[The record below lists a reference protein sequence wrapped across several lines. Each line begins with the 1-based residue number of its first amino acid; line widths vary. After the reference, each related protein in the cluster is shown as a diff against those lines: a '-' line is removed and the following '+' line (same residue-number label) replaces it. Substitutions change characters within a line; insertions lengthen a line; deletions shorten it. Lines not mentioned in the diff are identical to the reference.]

1 MKSNEHRETV
11 MNCLQ
16 CHNPL
21 PVTANFC
28 GKCGTTVPGKNKKP
42 IAKALDN
49 APEDEAPAKEEGI
62 DLLAYVKHQ
71 KATIPGQTQPDHA
84 HAELAVVPQ
93 VSDES
98 APQAQAVDTAVSEA
112 AVQLMDDLKAQID
125 AVGISAPVKAHMIAP
140 EFEPPTPAPAPAP
153 APAASVATA
162 NLPPELA
169 AQWQDMMKELRE
181 RMEVWSQQV
190 AVATDRS
197 DQLEPM
203 RAWHDVQDV
212 LEVQGRQL
220 QDLMGH
226 IQGLAANE
234 QVQALSEQVKQWQ
247 ADNERAR
254 QEEAQ
259 KIPQVESNLVVYQNE
274 QMQAL
279 GQLQQELRAFALA
292 GAQSAGR
299 LMAIEQAV
307 SQLQS
312 RLGVEPGHAV
322 PPVAALASVQAA
334 PSAPAAQAVS
344 TQMVVTEPLE
354 KVERVSSPSPK
365 PAWVNGL
372 MVGAIVVVLVLTAVL
387 AGMAVYNLM
396 SYSSLK
402 ASAGAS
408 AKAKPERAERAKDAH
423 P

>member
-28 GKCGTTVPGKNKKP
+28 GKCGTTVPGKNKKSVAKELDESEGADAP
-42 IAKALDN
+42 I
-49 APEDEAPAKEEGI
+49 KEEGI

-71 KATIPGQTQPDHA
+71 RTPNPVQSPADPEDTEQGHPVQERP
-84 HAELAVVPQ
+84 VP
-93 VSDES
+93 
-98 APQAQAVDTAVSEA
+98 AAQAATVDAAVSEA

-125 AVGISAPVKAHMIAP
+125 AVGVSSPVKTHI
-140 EFEPPTPAPAPAP
+140 
-153 APAASVATA
+153 
-162 NLPPELA
+162 LPPELA
-169 AQWQDMMKELRE
+169 AKTVSTPMPAPAPATDLPAEQFAQWQDMMQELRD
-181 RMEVWSQQV
+181 RMDAWTQQM
-190 AVATDRS
+190 AGATS
-197 DQLEPM
+197 SGAIEEPI
-203 RAWHDVQDV
+203 RAWHDVQDT
-212 LEVQGRQL
+212 LDEQGRQL
-220 QDLMGH
+220 QSLMAQM
-226 IQGLAANE
+226 QGLAANAE
-234 QVQALSEQVKQWQ
+234 VQTLSEQLSHWQ
-247 ADNERAR
+247 AQSEKAR

-259 KIPQVESNLVVYQNE
+259 KVPQVESKLVVYQNE

-322 PPVAALASVQAA
+322 PPVQTLQSVATQ
-334 PSAPAAQAVS
+334 SGV
-344 TQMVVTEPLE
+344 TQMVVAEPLE
-354 KVERVSSPSPK
+354 KVERVAPPTAK

-372 MVGAIVVVLVLTAVL
+372 MVCAIAIVLVLTAVM
-387 AGMAVYNLM
+387 AGMAVYNFM

-402 ASAGAS
+402 PSTNV
-408 AKAKPERAERAKDAH
+408 KTKPERAERAKDAH